1 MIKLVNTDNGIRF
14 TVETQG
20 EADVIMRRSGGLTV
34 IDTEEDETPQVE
46 VETPEV
52 ETPQVQ
58 KRNKIQNN

>member
-20 EADVIMRRSGGLTV
+20 EADIIMRRSGGLTV

-46 VETPEV
+46 AP
-52 ETPQVQ
+52 